1 MLSLAWSELSVRH
14 GGSAVPGSTPLS
26 AATALASSDSVLLL
40 PEMASASECDAVV
53 QACSQALA
61 LGQRLVRLPS
71 IAMAAEAELDI
82 DAFDGDP
89 PAGAKLSQIP
99 AEADAICD
107 VILRRV
113 LAVVDREL
121 GPVVVS
127 QFGTNSLSELLA
139 AGELEFASREPAVN
153 VYAEGGNFPPHED
166 HQALTVLVPLSEH
179 GGGGTG
185 FWASDDEGAHPAQ
198 DAGTVFWAQDVEEEE
213 EGTLAAG
220 FGGFG
225 GFGGSTEDGSTEDDD
240 DAEGARSSVASFRGF
255 GGFGAAADAYAGLGG
270 SREEAAAEWEE
281 EEGEED
287 EGEAEF
293 DDSWYEEGEAFRE
306 EEMDETEAD
315 ETGWARVT
323 GARPPTVLRARL
335 TPTQTPT
342 PTPTLALPP
351 TLALTPTLTLTRCC
365 GLSAAPPCS
374 SRATCCTRAR
384 QSSEARACGRVR
396 RPPRQCPS
404 ECGSSGHAW
413 RLSEGL
419 DTPTACSHCAS
430 GARASLQSRRSH
442 HPIIPPPLAIRRV
455 VFVAS
460 FSGVRFWPDPWHRPL
475 GAATYTVMKAPAE
488 G

>member
-26 AATALASSDSVLLL
+26 AAAALASSDSVLLL
-40 PEMASASECDAVV
+40 PEVASAAECDAVV
-53 QACSQALA
+53 QACSQALE

-71 IAMAAEAELDI
+71 IAMAAEAELDV

-89 PAGAKLSQIP
+89 PAGAQLSQIP

-127 QFGTNSLSELLA
+127 QFGTTSLSELLA

-198 DAGTVFWAQDVEEEE
+198 DGSTVFWAEEEEE

-225 GFGGSTEDGSTEDDD
+225 GFGGFVGSTEEGSTEDDD
-240 DAEGARSSVASFRGF
+240 EEEGARSSVASVRGF

-270 SREEAAAEWEE
+270 SREEEAAAEWEE
-281 EEGEED
+281 EEGDGED
-287 EGEAEF
+287 DEEAEF

-323 GARPPTVLRARL
+323 GARPPTVLRAR
-335 TPTQTPT
+335 PT
-342 PTPTLALPP
+342 PTPTL
-351 TLALTPTLTLTRCC
+351 TLTLTPTLTPTRCC

-384 QSSEARACGRVR
+384 QSSEARACRRVK

-404 ECGSSGHAW
+404 ARGSSGRAW
-413 RLSEGL
+413 RL
-419 DTPTACSHCAS
+419 
-430 GARASLQSRRSH
+430 
-442 HPIIPPPLAIRRV
+442 
-455 VFVAS
+455 
-460 FSGVRFWPDPWHRPL
+460 
-475 GAATYTVMKAPAE
+475 
-488 G
+488 

>member
-1 MLSLAWSELSVRH
+1 
-14 GGSAVPGSTPLS
+14 
-26 AATALASSDSVLLL
+26 
-40 PEMASASECDAVV
+40 MASASECDAVV

-185 FWASDDEGAHPAQ
+185 FWASDDEGAHPAR

-419 DTPTACSHCAS
+419 DTPTACSHCGVQPLRCAATAPRVLEQAS
-430 GARASLQSRRSH
+430 KVAD
-442 HPIIPPPLAIRRV
+442 PIIPSSHRLWPSGAWSSSRAS
-455 VFVAS
+455 VAS
-460 FSGVRFWPDPWHRPL
+460 GSGRTRGTGHWELPH
-475 GAATYTVMKAPAE
+475 TQS
-488 G
+488 

>member
-1 MLSLAWSELSVRH
+1 MLLSLWSELSIRH

-26 AATALASSDSVLLL
+26 AAAALASSDSVLLL
-40 PEMASASECDAVV
+40 PAVASAAECDAVV
-53 QACSQALA
+53 QACSQALE

-71 IAMAAEAELDI
+71 IAMAAAAERDV
-82 DAFDGDP
+82 DAVDGAP
-89 PAGAKLSQIP
+89 PAGAQLSQIP

-107 VILRRV
+107 IILRRV

-127 QFGTNSLSELLA
+127 QFGTTSLSELLA

-198 DAGTVFWAQDVEEEE
+198 DAGTVFWAQDAKEEE

-225 GFGGSTEDGSTEDDD
+225 GFGEFGGSTEEGSTEEDDG
-240 DAEGARSSVASFRGF
+240 EEESSVASFGGF

-270 SREEAAAEWEE
+270 NREEAAVEWEE
-281 EEGEED
+281 EESDAD

-293 DDSWYEEGEAFRE
+293 DDSWYEEGEAFSE

-315 ETGWARVT
+315 ETGWARVA
-323 GARPPTVLRARL
+323 GARPPTVHG
-335 TPTQTPT
+335 P
-342 PTPTLALPP
+342 
-351 TLALTPTLTLTRCC
+351 
-365 GLSAAPPCS
+365 
-374 SRATCCTRAR
+374 
-384 QSSEARACGRVR
+384 E
-396 RPPRQCPS
+396 
-404 ECGSSGHAW
+404 
-413 RLSEGL
+413 
-419 DTPTACSHCAS
+419 
-430 GARASLQSRRSH
+430 
-442 HPIIPPPLAIRRV
+442 
-455 VFVAS
+455 
-460 FSGVRFWPDPWHRPL
+460 
-475 GAATYTVMKAPAE
+475 
-488 G
+488 

>member
-1 MLSLAWSELSVRH
+1 
-14 GGSAVPGSTPLS
+14 VPGSTPLS
-26 AATALASSDSVLLL
+26 AAAALASSDSVLLL
-40 PEMASASECDAVV
+40 PAVASAAECDAVV
-53 QACSQALA
+53 QACSQALE

-71 IAMAAEAELDI
+71 IAMAAAAELDV

-89 PAGAKLSQIP
+89 PAGAQLSQIP

-107 VILRRV
+107 IILRRV

-127 QFGTNSLSELLA
+127 QFGTTSLSELLA

-198 DAGTVFWAQDVEEEE
+198 DAGTVFWAQDAKEEE

-225 GFGGSTEDGSTEDDD
+225 GFGEFGGSTEEGSTEEDDG
-240 DAEGARSSVASFRGF
+240 EEESSVASFGGF

-270 SREEAAAEWEE
+270 NREEAAVEWEE
-281 EEGEED
+281 EESDAD

-293 DDSWYEEGEAFRE
+293 DDSWYEEGEAFSE

-315 ETGWARVT
+315 ETGWARVA
-323 GARPPTVLRARL
+323 GARPPTVHG
-335 TPTQTPT
+335 P
-342 PTPTLALPP
+342 
-351 TLALTPTLTLTRCC
+351 
-365 GLSAAPPCS
+365 
-374 SRATCCTRAR
+374 
-384 QSSEARACGRVR
+384 E
-396 RPPRQCPS
+396 
-404 ECGSSGHAW
+404 
-413 RLSEGL
+413 
-419 DTPTACSHCAS
+419 
-430 GARASLQSRRSH
+430 
-442 HPIIPPPLAIRRV
+442 
-455 VFVAS
+455 
-460 FSGVRFWPDPWHRPL
+460 
-475 GAATYTVMKAPAE
+475 
-488 G
+488 